1 MTMNKDEINS
11 LIAMAKEAGTSF
23 RTKTLKTQPQ
33 DFTNGENGSI
43 SGYFATFDHDHG
55 DSYGDVIAK
64 NSFLGTIARRKKTG
78 HPFALCFNH
87 DFSCIIGRVT
97 DIGEDNKGAYFTAE
111 FFPTEKA
118 QEVRNIVKS
127 GVLWQFSFGYSVL
140 DQGKVKAEDGTTVN
154 ELREI
159 ELLEISIVLAPANP
173 RSVITDVKTGKTTGR
188 NLSPE
193 LKAKRDEALNFIRT
207 IEEEKQAKK
216 TRLLKYINDMKKD
229 TADAYL
235 QKYKDME
242 AQALKDIGR
251 AEVEGLTEWKAARMR
266 ALDAIRKEIKK
277 HEEKNRTK

>member
-1 MTMNKDEINS
+1 MNKNEINNF
-11 LIAMAKEAGTSF
+11 IATAKKAGTGSQ
-23 RTKTLKTQPQ
+23 TKTFETQSQ
-33 DFTNGENGSI
+33 DFTDGKHGSV
-43 SGYFATFDHDHG
+43 SAYFATFHHDHG
-55 DSYGDVIAK
+55 DAAGDVIKKGA
-64 NSFLGTIARRKKTG
+64 FLKTIAERKKTG
-78 HPFALCFNH
+78 HPFPLCFNH

-118 QEVRNIVKS
+118 QEIRNIIKS
-127 GVLWQFSFGYSVL
+127 GTLWQCSFCYNVL

-154 ELREI
+154 ELREL
-159 ELLEISIVLAPANP
+159 ELFEISIVTVPCNP
-173 RSVITDVKTGKTTGR
+173 RAVITDVKTGKTTGR

-229 TADAYL
+229 SADAYL